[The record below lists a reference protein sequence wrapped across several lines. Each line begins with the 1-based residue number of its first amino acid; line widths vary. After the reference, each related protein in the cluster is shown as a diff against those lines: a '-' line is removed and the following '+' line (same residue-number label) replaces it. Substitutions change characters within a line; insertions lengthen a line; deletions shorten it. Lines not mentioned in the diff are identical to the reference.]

1 MIHKSEQ
8 SRSQCRSHGG
18 FGRYAGEINGDRNR
32 GVEERGNNRV
42 FRLTLTGVR
51 VMVVSGGG
59 AVPVTGRTGV
69 SRFAPRSIS
78 ASQPL
83 RNRGGVNHCRGV

>member
-51 VMVVSGGG
+51 MMVVVLV
-59 AVPVTGRTGV
+59 VPSQGQDGLECLVLPRDRSAPV
-69 SRFAPRSIS
+69 S
-78 ASQPL
+78 L
-83 RNRGGVNHCRGV
+83 